1 MIGYNKLL
9 LVTLLFCALTAFH
22 DASAGELNL
31 DKGTVVNGSTVL
43 DLAANS
49 DVYADV
55 RSGLRNAGVFDTA
68 SLDAYASINGGSIY
82 YALLSDMTL
91 HELNLPQ
98 KMYLGGWGLENS
110 NYGVI
115 NLAGEEMSAEEA
127 IDGAHGYEYDPVT
140 NPSALITT
148 PSPIVLMNRADNTAH
163 GCFQLY
169 PLRYGDI
176 DGDGKPELVLFIGST
191 WIVFSP
197 TLKKVIFETQWK
209 QLDVLTDAEVARWG
223 FKHDAPGDPQY
234 VAKSGTD
241 RLVQAV
247 FPARRAYA
255 KLYFGDFDGNG
266 KPDILMWRKAYQSRL
281 NSDSVKG
288 YKLIGEALVQFE
300 LENGVYV
307 KKDTDSATVKGWL
320 AAKNLTWQQGYPNVS
335 ECPGEEGKPIP
346 ETVDPLLNDPDVLQ

>member
-1 MIGYNKLL
+1 MRYMLPVFLL
-9 LVTLLFCALTAFH
+9 LSSLTI
-22 DASAGELNL
+22 S
-31 DKGTVVNGSTVL
+31 
-43 DLAANS
+43 
-49 DVYADV
+49 
-55 RSGLRNAGVFDTA
+55 
-68 SLDAYASINGGSIY
+68 DAYAVGGVYYPVLTKGDSDLKSGNDFSNQAIADAMYKKRLFPDAFTNLGSGDIY
-82 YALLSDMTL
+82 YVIGDNFDSISVFNLSMDQYI
-91 HELNLPQ
+91 ES
-98 KMYLGGWGLENS
+98 WDLENS
-110 NYGVI
+110 NYNTI

-127 IDGAHGYEYDPVT
+127 IEGAHGYDYAPFS
-140 NPSALITT
+140 NPSALVAT

-266 KPDILMWRKAYQSRL
+266 KSDILMWRKAYQSRL

-288 YKLIGEALVQFE
+288 YKLIGEALVQYE
-300 LENGVYV
+300 LENGIYV
-307 KKDTDSATVKGWL
+307 KQDTASATVKGWL
-320 AAKNLTWQQGYPNVS
+320 ASKNLTWQQGYPNVS
-335 ECPGEEGKPIP
+335 ECAGEAGKPIP